1 MRDLDT
7 LTPLDARN
15 SLLLDRKV
23 SHQDSD
29 TFSLAKTNLDTKET
43 SYQPLVHHAA
53 PPGHLEDD
61 RATPSPYNG
70 GAYAPPPPATTS
82 GRGGYDQRINH
93 GDVGQQQQQYYNNG
107 HNGGHNGGYNNGY
120 GYQ

>member
-29 TFSLAKTNLDTKET
+29 TFSLAKTNLDVKET

-53 PPGHLEDD
+53 PPGLEDG
-61 RATPSPYNG
+61 RASPSPYA
-70 GAYAPPPPATTS
+70 GAYAPPPAPS
-82 GRGGYDQRINH
+82 GRGGYDQRI
-93 GDVGQQQQQYYNNG
+93 
-107 HNGGHNGGYNNGY
+107 GGGGYNNSYSHGR

>member
-1 MRDLDT
+1 MRDLDN

-29 TFSLAKTNLDTKET
+29 TFSLAKTNLVAVKET

-53 PPGHLEDD
+53 PPGILHDQE
-61 RATPSPYNG
+61 
-70 GAYAPPPPATTS
+70 S
-82 GRGGYDQRINH
+82 GRASPVPVAGNYQAPARAGYDQRL
-93 GDVGQQQQQYYNNG
+93 G
-107 HNGGHNGGYNNGY
+107 GGYNGDAYHSGY
-120 GYQ
+120 GHGHGY

>member
-15 SLLLDRKV
+15 SLLLDRKT
-23 SHQDSD
+23 SHHDSD
-29 TFSLAKTNLDTKET
+29 TFSLAKTNLDVKET

-53 PPGHLEDD
+53 PPGLMEDG
-61 RATPSPYNG
+61 RASPSPYA
-70 GAYAPPPPATTS
+70 GAYAAPPAAPS
-82 GRGGYDQRINH
+82 GRGGYDQRFGGGYSNNNH
-93 GDVGQQQQQYYNNG
+93 GYG
-107 HNGGHNGGYNNGY
+107 H

>member
-29 TFSLAKTNLDTKET
+29 TFSLAKTNVDPKET

-53 PPGHLEDD
+53 PPGIESGRDS
-61 RATPSPYNG
+61 PSPYA
-70 GAYAPPPPATTS
+70 GAWAPPQDPHHHHQQQQQAPSS
-82 GRGGYDQRINH
+82 GRGGYDQRI
-93 GDVGQQQQQYYNNG
+93 GGA
-107 HNGGHNGGYNNGY
+107 GGHPNNGY

>member
-23 SHQDSD
+23 SNQDSD

-53 PPGHLEDD
+53 PPGHFEDD
-61 RATPSPYNG
+61 RATPSPYTG
-70 GAYAPPPPATTS
+70 GGYAPPATPS
-82 GRGGYDQRINH
+82 GRGGYDTRING
-93 GDVGQQQQQYYNNG
+93 GDIAQQQHQYHNG
-107 HNGGHNGGYNNGY
+107 HNGDYNNGY
-120 GYQ
+120 GYR

>member
-29 TFSLAKTNLDTKET
+29 TFSLAKTNLDAKET
-43 SYQPLVHHAA
+43 SYQPLVTHAA
-53 PPGHLEDD
+53 PPGLGEDG
-61 RATPSPYNG
+61 RASPSPYSG
-70 GAYAPPPPATTS
+70 GYAPPSAGP
-82 GRGGYDQRINH
+82 GRGGYDQRITGAEH
-93 GDVGQQQQQYYNNG
+93 QQQYN
-107 HNGGHNGGYNNGY
+107 NGGYNNNAGY